1 MGGKESSQVDSSYFE
16 EVSFHMN
23 ILVCGDYSEGNIEKE
38 LDNIQKIEKNEKNKE
53 ITFIREGTHQN
64 IPKWNYYFF
73 PKDKKIGENTFK
85 FISDAIIQ
93 DKDNN
98 NVILFFS
105 GLRDYTYKDIIS
117 FYDKKQSIYHS
128 NIIIITKRNE
138 SFVLPKLEKI
148 NENLIR
154 NAEEDNEIDIYI
166 NLIEV
171 SSYCNQ
177 LGDEIGFPKN
187 IVKEK
192 LLEKDNELM
201 IKDSFTFN
209 ILVCGKPGSG
219 KSTLINR
226 ILGKE
231 KCFSAKG
238 TSSITQRV
246 VKYICEKYPILLYD
260 TPGFEKVEDINR
272 IQDLIV
278 NKNKTLN
285 EEKNRIHCVLY
296 VMNTKAER
304 TFIDKEY
311 EFLVS
316 LLNQKMDIF
325 FIATHA
331 GTKENAEDYI
341 EATKVNLEQ
350 NSNGD
355 TKLGNIKQY
364 IYPVELNDDIPYKK
378 FGLKEVFTALYNK
391 YEKEKYYDE
400 ITAKNINTI
409 KSTFLGDITSKE
421 KVKTKLTA
429 LARRVKANFKL
440 LASSLVNSPFVKGT
454 TSLSTAVI
462 KIISK
467 IYNHPMTT
475 KECLDYI
482 ESKKYTNEL
491 KGSDTFGRTIEK
503 TFAYFSYINGPAA
516 KEVNY
521 LAESLITK
529 YNLELDNDRIYFQ
542 YLNDYIKAINYAI
555 DCLKKIED

>member
-16 EVSFHMN
+16 KVSFHIN

-38 LDNIQKIEKNEKNKE
+38 LVNIKKIEKNSKLTYIQK
-53 ITFIREGTHQN
+53 GTHQN

-73 PKDKKIGENTFK
+73 PKDKNIGDNTFK

-105 GLRDYTYKDIIS
+105 GLRNYTYKDIIL
-117 FYDKKQSIYHS
+117 FYDKKQSIYHP

-154 NAEEDNEIDIYI
+154 NAEEDNDIDIYI

-177 LGDEIGFPKN
+177 LGDEIAFPKN
-187 IVKEK
+187 IVKKK

-209 ILVCGKPGSG
+209 ILVCGKPGAG

-231 KCFSAKG
+231 KCYSGKG
-238 TSSITQRV
+238 TSTLTQRV

-272 IQDLIV
+272 IQELIV

-304 TFIDKEY
+304 TFIPKEY
-311 EFLVS
+311 DFLVS
-316 LLNQKMDIF
+316 LLNQNMDIF

-331 GTKENAEDYI
+331 GTKENADDYI

-355 TKLGNIKQY
+355 TRLGDLKQY
-364 IYPVELNDDIPYKK
+364 IYPVELNSDQSYKK
-378 FGLKEVFTALYNK
+378 FGLKEVFTVLYNK
-391 YEKEKYYDE
+391 YDKEKYNGE
-400 ITAKNINTI
+400 ITAKNLKTI

-421 KVKTKLTA
+421 KLKTKLTA
-429 LARRVKANFKL
+429 LAKRTKANFKL
-440 LASSLVNSPFVKGT
+440 LASSLGNSPSVKGT

-491 KGSDTFGRTIEK
+491 KGSDTIERSIEK
-503 TFAYFSYINGPAA
+503 TFAYFFYTNGPAA

-521 LAESLITK
+521 LAESLITEF
-529 YNLELDNDRIYFQ
+529 NLELDNDRTYFQ
-542 YLNDYIKAINYAI
+542 YLNNYNKAINYAI
-555 DCLKKIED
+555 DSLKKIED